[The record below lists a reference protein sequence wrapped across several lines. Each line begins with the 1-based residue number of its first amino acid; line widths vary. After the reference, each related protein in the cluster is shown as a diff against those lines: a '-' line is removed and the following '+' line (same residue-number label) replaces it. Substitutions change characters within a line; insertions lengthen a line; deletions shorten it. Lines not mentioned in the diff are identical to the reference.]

1 MKRKFGGAL
10 LIGAIATVIMF
21 LFGYLNGPLFN
32 GLWQDGGSFEFIR
45 TMMIAIEIAET
56 LVALLLG
63 TLICKI
69 FAKAKFKFWAILV
82 ATVSTYIGIIVLSYL
97 MAYVH
102 ITIPYFGYVCD
113 FVFLTLSALIITAT
127 AKSKVAAEASAEEAS
142 ATEQDTELTQL
153 YRTHRKAKSK
163 LVWGIV
169 LMALAFVV
177 EIAGLMVMMA
187 EEMVG
192 LLMVAATGV
201 MWAIGIPCFIV
212 GLIGTI
218 KSNRRISR
226 YKQEQKNAA
235 AQAAPA
241 APVAVAAPVEQ
252 AAAEENAAEEPA
264 AQEPAEEPATEEP
277 AAEEATASATGF
289 VDIDWQKYAPLD
301 AGVSYKK
308 DKDYKF
314 QRFDGF
320 AGSVPQKFVD
330 RTFIKCPICCSAK
343 PNWTLSQHNQMSW
356 KGNLYLFK
364 CSCCEGIISMSMP
377 DVTTL
382 GNGGSG
388 VALNPTVGLTNLMV
402 KAGSG
407 KEAGAVYAVI
417 ESVGTSGVNP
427 VCEGKEFK
435 LEHVQEMMLRM

>member
-21 LFGYLNGPLFN
+21 LFGYLNGPLFS
-32 GLWQDGGSFEFIR
+32 GILWNVDSPSLDQVLIFL
-45 TMMIAIEIAET
+45 IEIAEFFVALAFGT
-56 LVALLLG
+56 LV
-63 TLICKI
+63 CKI
-69 FAKAKFKFWAILV
+69 FTKAKFKFWAILV
-82 ATVSTYIGIIVLSYL
+82 ATVSTYIGIIVLNYL
-97 MAYVH
+97 LAYVKFPA
-102 ITIPYFGYVCD
+102 PYYFYLRN
-113 FVFLTLSALIITAT
+113 FVVFSLAALIITCT
-127 AKSKVAAEASAEEAS
+127 AKAKTSADSVAADSVQEDREKTA
-142 ATEQDTELTQL
+142 L

-177 EIAGLMVMMA
+177 EIAGLMAMMA
-187 EEMVG
+187 DYMTG

-201 MWAIGIPCFIV
+201 MWAIGIPCFIT

-218 KSNRRISR
+218 KSNRRISQ
-226 YKQEQKNAA
+226 YEQEQKNAA

-241 APVAVAAPVEQ
+241 ASVAVAAPVEQ

-264 AQEPAEEPATEEP
+264 SQELAAEPATEEP

-314 QRFDGF
+314 QRYDGF

-417 ESVGTSGVNP
+417 ESVGTSSVNP